1 MRTPPL
7 IATAIYAAALAL
19 LLPGLT
25 ASWTTAHS
33 NFASI
38 NAGLF
43 NACVEQHAPWLP
55 AALLRRG
62 PHCFDLSRAATPGLG
77 FSPNLHGLLQAARVM
92 AGLAAAFAA
101 VGAAASAVC
110 LALGAYPKR
119 LAVIPLVAGPAA
131 LLCEVLAVSFYGG
144 VHANSYAAAGSD
156 FPHARLGGGWTSSL
170 VGGIIAFLGM
180 VPCIV
185 DVALPDKTRVG
196 GGSGGGVA
204 WPHLHPHA
212 AARNAAAAG
221 ASVGANKLTPGSS
234 ASASL
239 TGGPP
244 GGPPAEV
251 VASGGERGSKRHSSG
266 GDNNAKHT
274 GKKPTAVAEAQ
285 PLTTA
290 SGASEWA
297 AVDTAKAARSDSTGA
312 EPTTVQ

>member
-1 MRTPPL
+1 MRSPPL

-33 NFASI
+33 NFAAI

-62 PHCFDLSRAATPGLG
+62 PHCFDLSRAATPRLG

-144 VHANSYAAAGSD
+144 VHANSYAAARSD

-185 DVALPDKTRVG
+185 DVALPDKTRYG
-196 GGSGGGVA
+196 GGGGGVA
-204 WPHLHPHA
+204 WPHLHQHA

-221 ASVGANKLTPGSS
+221 ASAVANKLAPGS

-244 GGPPAEV
+244 GGPPAEG

-274 GKKPTAVAEAQ
+274 GKKPTAVAEA
-285 PLTTA
+285 PPSTVA
-290 SGASEWA
+290 SGT
-297 AVDTAKAARSDSTGA
+297 VDTAKAARSDSTGA